1 MMTDIFIAIL
11 TLGTLV
17 HYGKSHV
24 FSASFV
30 ALEAKQEQIIFVKE
44 GNKWMHF
51 AQSTFIIS
59 QRLFALVVRVVND
72 KTCIKKERVDCLAD
86 RYLVLSFKF

>member
-1 MMTDIFIAIL
+1 ML
-11 TLGTLV
+11 
-17 HYGKSHV
+17 
-24 FSASFV
+24 
-30 ALEAKQEQIIFVKE
+30 
-44 GNKWMHF
+44 F